1 MFVNA
6 PGAGTTA
13 AIDSSMRGLLARVL
27 PAFVFLFPV
36 TSRASE
42 APAPGEASST
52 PPAGDVRPASTAEVP
67 PPASPYGAN
76 GDLFPTPGHPSLS
89 AATGLP
95 FLAIGEV
102 GIGITQG
109 LAVGVIGGVTPSV
122 LTAGI
127 RPRFRVRVSE
137 HYALMLSVPML
148 WYPKASAPGPGNVG
162 STAWV
167 LARPELMLD
176 VSPDPRWHVA
186 GGVGL
191 IAAAS
196 TLALGN
202 KLRGREF
209 AVPAYGDSMDTRVG
223 FAGGIWDTLC
233 MHASYALDPPTHI
246 FAEGSLV
253 FSGIALAD
261 NVGGPPV
268 VVTAG
273 MQRTF

>member
-1 MFVNA
+1 MRSLCAGAFATLTLLLPAASRAGPPAPPSENA
-6 PGAGTTA
+6 PE
-13 AIDSSMRGLLARVL
+13 L
-27 PAFVFLFPV
+27 PPGEIPP
-36 TSRASE
+36 S
-42 APAPGEASST
+42 PGGEASPS
-52 PPAGDVRPASTAEVP
+52 P
-67 PPASPYGAN
+67 PYGGH
-76 GDLFPTPGHPSLS
+76 GDLFPTPGRLSLS

-102 GIGITQG
+102 GMGLTDGIAIG
-109 LAVGVIGGVTPSV
+109 AIGGVTPSV

-127 RPRFRVRVSE
+127 RPRFLVRVSAR
-137 HYALMLSVPML
+137 YAVMLSVPML

-176 VSPDPRWHVA
+176 VSPSARLHVA

-202 KLRGREF
+202 KLRGRDF
-209 AVPAYGDSMDTRVG
+209 AVPAYGDSTADRVG

-233 MHASYALDPPTHI
+233 MHSSYALDPSTHL

-253 FSGIALAD
+253 FSGFALAD

-273 MQRTF
+273 VQRTF

>member
-1 MFVNA
+1 
-6 PGAGTTA
+6 
-13 AIDSSMRGLLARVL
+13 MRGLCAGVMA
-27 PAFVFLFPV
+27 AFVFLCPLA
-36 TSRASE
+36 SLASE
-42 APAPGEASST
+42 PPAPVDPA
-52 PPAGDVRPASTAEVP
+52 PPAPVDSPPQASP
-67 PPASPYGAN
+67 PSSPYGPN
-76 GDLFPTPGHPSLS
+76 GDLFPTPGRPSLS

-102 GIGITQG
+102 GVGLTEGIAIG
-109 LAVGVIGGVTPSV
+109 AIGGVTPSV

-137 HYALMLSVPML
+137 HYALMLGVPML

-202 KLRGREF
+202 KLQGRDF
-209 AVPAYGDSMDTRVG
+209 AVPAYGGSMEDRVG

-233 MHASYALDPPTHI
+233 FHASYAIDPPTHL

-253 FSGIALAD
+253 FSGLALAD

-268 VVTAG
+268 VLTAG
-273 MQRTF
+273 LQRTF

>member
-1 MFVNA
+1 MAPPARPLHMRLDMRGVFARVFAVLTLFLPSTSLAGVPAA
-6 PGAGTTA
+6 PGDTA
-13 AIDSSMRGLLARVL
+13 TPDSAD
-27 PAFVFLFPV
+27 
-36 TSRASE
+36 TAS
-42 APAPGEASST
+42 PPST
-52 PPAGDVRPASTAEVP
+52 PAEPPSPASA
-67 PPASPYGAN
+67 YRGN
-76 GDLFPTPGHPSLS
+76 GDLFPTPKRLSLS

-102 GIGITQG
+102 GVGLSEGVAIG
-109 LAVGVIGGVTPSV
+109 AIGGVTPSV

-127 RPRFRVRVSE
+127 RPRFLVRASD
-137 HYALMLSVPML
+137 HYAVMLSIPML

-176 VSPDPRWHVA
+176 VAPSARLHIA

-209 AVPAYGDSMDTRVG
+209 VVPAYGDSTANRVG

-233 MHASYALDPPTHI
+233 MHSSYALDPSTHL

-253 FSGIALAD
+253 FSGLALAD

-268 VVTAG
+268 VVTVG
-273 MQRTF
+273 VQRTF

>member
-1 MFVNA
+1 MLVESDRR
-6 PGAGTTA
+6 AGTATA
-13 AIDSSMRGLLARVL
+13 LWSGMRGFCVRVFAALLL
-27 PAFVFLFPV
+27 LFPV
-36 TSRASE
+36 ESRASE
-42 APAPGEASST
+42 PPSPNGEASAPS
-52 PPAGDVRPASTAEVP
+52 
-67 PPASPYGAN
+67 SPYGPN
-76 GDLFPTPGHPSLS
+76 GDLFPTPGRPSLS

-102 GIGITQG
+102 GVGLTQG
-109 LAVGVIGGVTPSV
+109 VAIGAVGGVTPSV

-127 RPRFRVRVSE
+127 RPRFLVRASE
-137 HYALMLSVPML
+137 RYAVTLSIPML

-176 VSPDPRWHVA
+176 VSPNARTHVA
-186 GGVGL
+186 GGVGV

-209 AVPAYGDSMDTRVG
+209 VVPAYGGATESRVG

-233 MHASYALDPPTHI
+233 MHASYALDPPTHL

-253 FSGIALAD
+253 FRGLALAD
-261 NVGGPPV
+261 NVGGPPL
-268 VVTAG
+268 VVTLG
-273 MQRTF
+273 VRRNDP